1 MLYKISLHFLIIS
14 LFLFNYEICQDID
27 QDTMKAVA
35 CISLIKKMENK
46 NLDQQLI
53 SGYMISCFIN
63 IDDAKVQKLLSNQ
76 FSNDVG
82 LEKDEIKKLT
92 DFSSF
97 QSKYSQS
104 DIMEFSKRLN
114 SALEKLKNQQNI
126 GMTPNQGTRDQSSK
140 KKNSD
145 NYGGLLAF
153 MINGLMGIFNPN
165 DSFLFLIGFFVLVYF
180 GLKGLK
186 KLCVKKK
193 KNTNDKKEKKKKI

>member
-1 MLYKISLHFLIIS
+1 MLYNISFHFLIYF

-35 CISLIKKMENK
+35 CISLIKKMDNK
-46 NLDQQLI
+46 KLDQQLI

-63 IDDAKVQKLLSNQ
+63 IDDANVKKILSNQ
-76 FSNDVG
+76 FSNDIG

-104 DIMEFSKRLN
+104 EIMDFSKRLN
-114 SALEKLKNQQNI
+114 SALEKLKDQQSM
-126 GMTPNQGTRDQSSK
+126 GMPPNQGTNDKSSK
-140 KKNSD
+140 KISEND
-145 NYGGLLAF
+145 GGLLAF
-153 MINGLMGIFNPN
+153 MINGLFGLFNPN

-186 KLCVKKK
+186 KLCVNKKK
-193 KNTNDKKEKKKKI
+193 KINDKKEKRKVI

>member
-1 MLYKISLHFLIIS
+1 MLYNISFHFLIYF

-35 CISLIKKMENK
+35 CISLIKKMDNK
-46 NLDQQLI
+46 KLDQQLI

-63 IDDAKVQKLLSNQ
+63 IDDAKVKKILSNQ
-76 FSNDVG
+76 FSNDIG

-104 DIMEFSKRLN
+104 EIMDFSKRLN

-126 GMTPNQGTRDQSSK
+126 GMPPNQGGKDKSSK
-140 KKNSD
+140 KSSENG
-145 NYGGLLAF
+145 GGLLEF
-153 MINGLMGIFNPN
+153 MIKGLIGLFNPN

-180 GLKGLK
+180 GLKGLR
-186 KLCVKKK
+186 KLFVGK
-193 KNTNDKKEKKKKI
+193 KNINDKKERKKN